1 MSLAHFK
8 VSLEYPSPLEL
19 FTALSVFCTP
29 DSFRQ
34 VFWSGCNVKF
44 CVTCLKQQLLEQ
56 GSCGAESWLSP
67 ADVGVNQNT
76 QITAERMYIEI
87 DIY

>member
-1 MSLAHFK
+1 M
-8 VSLEYPSPLEL
+8 SLEYASPLEL
-19 FTALSVFCTP
+19 STALSVFCRP

-34 VFWSGCNVKF
+34 VFWFGCNVMF
-44 CVTCLKQQLLEQ
+44 CVTCFKQQLLEQ
-56 GSCGAESWLSP
+56 GPCGAESWLSL
-67 ADVGVNQNT
+67 ADIGVNQNT